1 MTRPVI
7 IRIDQDFYLRIDE
20 AFHEFW
26 INYFLFF
33 LTAGFHFSNIE
44 WNTEVS
50 LRQIRKSTDEIST
63 VYERIT
69 RTGSDA
75 GRVKRKSPV
84 CYCLNNSDYVIGHAL
99 PEESWQG
106 KEDILCK

>member
-1 MTRPVI
+1 MTCPVI

-50 LRQIRKSTDEIST
+50 LRQIRKSMKYRLFIKGQREQEVTQDE
-63 VYERIT
+63 
-69 RTGSDA
+69 
-75 GRVKRKSPV
+75 
-84 CYCLNNSDYVIGHAL
+84 L
-99 PEESWQG
+99 
-106 KEDILCK
+106 KENHLYAIV